1 MNDVGDVEPIVNQT
15 DVVPDN
21 DVAVVPRTGRQPLEK
36 FLGDGMDAMAQIAI
50 ENDANLKSG
59 FQTRWQ
65 PVTVAKAWWEMAVA
79 FGVPTPGGLAIALLE
94 ARTIVVSVAISVV
107 ILGKG
112 AAADAR
118 QSEGEKGYRTSEK
131 QVT

>member
-50 ENDANLKSG
+50 ENDADLNSG
-59 FQTRWQ
+59 FQPRWQ
-65 PVTVAKAWWEMAVA
+65 PVTVAKAWWEMAVV
-79 FGVPTPGGLAIALLE
+79 FGEPASGGLAIAVLE
-94 ARTIVVSVAISVV
+94 PRTLAVSVAISVV

-118 QSEGEKGYRTSEK
+118 QSEREKGHRTSKK
-131 QVT
+131 QVI

>member
-1 MNDVGDVEPIVNQT
+1 
-15 DVVPDN
+15 
-21 DVAVVPRTGRQPLEK
+21 
-36 FLGDGMDAMAQIAI
+36 MDAMAQIAI

-59 FQTRWQ
+59 FQPRWQ

-79 FGVPTPGGLAIALLE
+79 FGVPTSCGLAIAVLE

-118 QSEGEKGYRTSEK
+118 QSEGEKGCRTSEK

>member
-21 DVAVVPRTGRQPLEK
+21 DVTVVPRTGRQPLEQ
-36 FLGDGMDAMAQIAI
+36 FLGDGMDAMAQVSI

-79 FGVPTPGGLAIALLE
+79 FGVPTSCGLAIAVLE
-94 ARTIVVSVAISVV
+94 ARPIVVPVAISVV

-112 AAADAR
+112 AAPDAR
-118 QSEGEKGYRTSEK
+118 QSNGKKCYSTSKE
-131 QVT
+131 QVS

>member
-1 MNDVGDVEPIVNQT
+1 MEPIVNQT
-15 DVVPDN
+15 DMVPDN
-21 DVAVVPRTGRQPLEK
+21 DVTVVPRTGRQPLEK
-36 FLGDGMDAMAQIAI
+36 FLGDGTDAMAHVAI

-59 FQTRWQ
+59 FQPRWQ
-65 PVTVAKAWWEMAVA
+65 PVTVAKARWEMAVA
-79 FGVPTPGGLAIALLE
+79 LGVPTSGGLAIAVLE

-112 AAADAR
+112 AAANAR
-118 QSEGEKGYRTSEK
+118 QSESEKGYRTSKK